1 MTTFDLSPLLRSS
14 VGFDAF
20 DNIFDTVFN
29 MNETGSAY
37 PPYNIVKSGNNY
49 TITLAVAGFSMSDLD
64 ISVQENELII
74 SGKTNDSENNLEFLH
89 KGIAGRSFERKFASG
104 CRTEGAHHAGV
115 GTKQALAAADPTALR
130 ASPATVPALFGTGP
144 EESKIDNSWGGKGL
158 YR

>member
-20 DNIFDTVFN
+20 DNIFDSVFN

-74 SGKTNDSENNLEFLH
+74 SGKTNDSKNNVEFLH
-89 KGIAGRSFERKFASG
+89 KGIAGRSFERKFRLADTIKVSDASYENG
-104 CRTEGAHHAGV
+104 LLHVFLEREI
-115 GTKQALAAADPTALR
+115 
-130 ASPATVPALFGTGP
+130 P
-144 EESKIDNSWGGKGL
+144 EHQKPRKIEINNKIN
-158 YR
+158 

>member
-20 DNIFDTVFN
+20 DNIFDRVFN

-74 SGKTNDSENNLEFLH
+74 SGKTNDSDNNVEFLH
-89 KGIAGRSFERKFASG
+89 KGIAGRSFERKFRLADTIKVSDANYEN
-104 CRTEGAHHAGV
+104 CLLHVFLEREITEHQ
-115 GTKQALAAADPTALR
+115 KPR
-130 ASPATVPALFGTGP
+130 
-144 EESKIDNSWGGKGL
+144 KIEINNKIN
-158 YR
+158 